1 MENDINQKEKQ
12 NYLRKK
18 IIEKGLDP
26 GKFVEFL
33 QDKKGE
39 EGADISNWT
48 MEDLK
53 IVVKEFYQL
62 NNISSDQLEEKEKD
76 KKEENIKFIIDEDSL
91 MDLFQ
96 KKSNKVEDN
105 KINKP
110 LFDFDKNFGK
120 KSEKQEKDNIKNKG
134 NKIKIENE
142 KIIKKDDEKNNM
154 NNENKN
160 LCRNND
166 IDYAKKQENINYN
179 NILNENLTSKID
191 KEDNDSEYGII
202 INDIA
207 KCKLME
213 KTEFGEHKDIRI
225 EIKNPIKLETK
236 LFSGKSVNY
245 SVITYPFNYEVERRY
260 SDFNWLREILFNSF
274 NNILIPKMGY
284 KGKVTKDKHD
294 DNFIKKRMNFLERFI
309 NYIIKKRI

>member
-91 MDLFQ
+91 MD
-96 KKSNKVEDN
+96 
-105 KINKP
+105 
-110 LFDFDKNFGK
+110 
-120 KSEKQEKDNIKNKG
+120 
-134 NKIKIENE
+134 
-142 KIIKKDDEKNNM
+142 
-154 NNENKN
+154 
-160 LCRNND
+160 
-166 IDYAKKQENINYN
+166 
-179 NILNENLTSKID
+179 
-191 KEDNDSEYGII
+191 
-202 INDIA
+202 
-207 KCKLME
+207 
-213 KTEFGEHKDIRI
+213 
-225 EIKNPIKLETK
+225 
-236 LFSGKSVNY
+236 
-245 SVITYPFNYEVERRY
+245 
-260 SDFNWLREILFNSF
+260 
-274 NNILIPKMGY
+274 
-284 KGKVTKDKHD
+284 
-294 DNFIKKRMNFLERFI
+294 
-309 NYIIKKRI
+309 